1 MRSYRFVAEVTF
13 KILNSIAH
21 EKEVNSNNT
30 RKTSS
35 VSDVLNKYESI
46 FHGIG
51 KMKDVKV
58 KLATD
63 ESVTQVAQKHL
74 RVSFYLRDKV
84 DNEFKRLSDAGII
97 EQVKNT
103 SEWVSPV
110 VIVPKRNSDEIGLW
124 IDMTQ
129 ANKAIKR
136 VRRTLFQL

>member
-13 KILNSIAH
+13 KILNSFAN

-30 RKTSS
+30 RKTNS

-63 ESVTQVAQKHL
+63 ESITQVAQKHL

-84 DNEFKRLSDAGII
+84 DNELKRLFGAVII

-103 SEWVSPV
+103 SE
-110 VIVPKRNSDEIGLW
+110 
-124 IDMTQ
+124 
-129 ANKAIKR
+129 
-136 VRRTLFQL
+136 